1 MMRKIQIFP
10 LRHSYRFS
18 WTGIFLFVAYSYALA
33 TPMLASDLF
42 PGTTDSEESAKL
54 FVLDASGSMNE
65 YLGIYQKIHLAKK
78 HVKHYVD
85 SLSERAA
92 VGLIAY
98 GNRLPGCQSSRL
110 YQPFEDDK
118 SKFRNKLYGLT
129 PSGATPLAESIRVA
143 GTYLAGKKRP
153 VELILVTDGI
163 ESCYGDPEK
172 ELKILQSK
180 GIDFRMNIIGL
191 GLKPEERAAMQ
202 SLAKV
207 GKGSYFNVDGDG
219 DFQSAVEKLL
229 HKETISNMP
238 ATYASGP
245 TQTSSP
251 IRILNWERTKV
262 DENKSAYTVAFEFDH
277 PGLKDRCITMNLKST
292 ASDSLKPAQLGKLR
306 PENPEKVSK
315 LETVCPNQSTG
326 RGKFSFEARN
336 GSAASAV
343 LELWDM
349 SGIPQVVGISQ
360 EVQIGKDFT
369 EGSGPDHSE
378 K

>member
-1 MMRKIQIFP
+1 MRKIQIFL

-18 WTGIFLFVAYSYALA
+18 RMGILLFVAYWYALSL
-33 TPMLASDLF
+33 PIFASDLF
-42 PGTTDSEESAKL
+42 PGSTDSEERAKL

-85 SLSERAA
+85 GLSERTT
-92 VGLIAY
+92 VGFIAY

-143 GTYLAGKKRP
+143 GTYLSGKKRP

-202 SLAKV
+202 SLAKL

-229 HKETISNMP
+229 HQETVSKISEN
-238 ATYASGP
+238 SGSRP
-245 TQTSSP
+245 TGNSSP

-262 DENKSAYTVAFEFDH
+262 DENKNGYTVTFEFDH
-277 PGLKDRCITMNLKST
+277 PGLKDRCITMNLKSPGT
-292 ASDSLKPAQLGKLR
+292 DSLKPTQLGKLR
-306 PENPEKVSK
+306 PENPEKVSR
-315 LETVCPNQSTG
+315 LETVCPSQSAG
-326 RGKFSFEARN
+326 RGKFSFVAVK
-336 GSAASAV
+336 GIGTSAV

-349 SGIPQVVGISQ
+349 SGVPQVVGISQ

-378 K
+378 N